1 MSGPCTARGGGGAR
15 HARARPA
22 LPRVRR
28 VDSAPVSQSR
38 LTLQEEI
45 RSIDH
50 GSSEAVFKHTYL
62 TPTSDVQ
69 LKGEARRGET
79 DQKGI
84 LQLALSVAVRG
95 DGEAAANNSL
105 STSSKRQVL
114 VPLHV
119 RSVRPTRNGQRRRL
133 LKVEESAVGQATT
146 TPSTRNSR

>member
-69 LKGEARRGET
+69 LKGET

-119 RSVRPTRNGQRRRL
+119 RSVRPTRNGQRRL